1 MHPPQ
6 RHVLFEQ
13 PDQQTDFKIKKRRP
27 GMTLKRCDEDKHF
40 YNPETHDECPI
51 CKEDRQ
57 RADKASHAPPG
68 GRPRANAAVSD
79 PPASKGAAP
88 APPSPAIGTDKIKE
102 QTPGIRGRRGVLP
115 TVPVSRPAPP
125 GEPDRGKSAGNADE
139 NPFLDP
145 PPLPKPPGTRIIHSD
160 NTEAF
165 LDHLPTVG
173 WLVIVDGPGPGRDFR
188 LIQGENRI
196 GRDPSMEV
204 CLDIGAQSDQSVS
217 REAHA
222 IVVYD
227 PNANEFFIERGR
239 SRNLPLLNGATIRR
253 DQNLATR
260 DIIRVGCTSLLFFAL
275 CDESFRW

>member
-1 MHPPQ
+1 MP
-6 RHVLFEQ
+6 
-13 PDQQTDFKIKKRRP
+13 
-27 GMTLKRCDEDKHF
+27 LKRCSEDKHY

-57 RADKASHAPPG
+57 RADMAPHAPPG
-68 GRPRANAAVSD
+68 DQPRGNAAASD
-79 PPASKGAAP
+79 PAAPAAP

-102 QTPGIRGRRGVLP
+102 QTPDIGGGRGVIP
-115 TVPVSRPAPP
+115 TVSVFRPASP
-125 GEPDRGKSAGNADE
+125 GEPVRGKSSGSADE
-139 NPFLDP
+139 NPFLGST
-145 PPLPKPPGTRIIHSD
+145 PLPKPPGTRIIHSD
-160 NTEAF
+160 NTEAYHN
-165 LDHLPTVG
+165 HLPTVG
-173 WLVIVDGPGPGRDFR
+173 WLIIVDGPGPGRDFR

-204 CLDIGAQSDQSVS
+204 CLDIGAQSDQTVS

-239 SRNLPLLNGATIRR
+239 SRNLPLLNGVTIRR

-260 DIIRVGCTSLLFFAL
+260 DIIRVGCTSLLFIAL
-275 CDESFRW
+275 CDERFRW